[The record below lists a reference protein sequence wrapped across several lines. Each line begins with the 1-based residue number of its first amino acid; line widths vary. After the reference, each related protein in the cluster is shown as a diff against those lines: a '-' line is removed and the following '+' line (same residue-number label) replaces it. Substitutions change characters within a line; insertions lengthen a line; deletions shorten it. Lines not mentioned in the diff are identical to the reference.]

1 LHGKEASLRAR
12 CCLPR
17 SWACRDRCSVRVL
30 AGAPAM
36 EGLVAPEMPSSHDF
50 MFSEAELS
58 DILEFM
64 QRSDGG
70 EGAGGNA
77 LAPPPFFGAAP
88 SMQFLPHAPE
98 ELPLLSV
105 PMPSPAPSYSS
116 EDVYVKAEGSEARG
130 HALGAG
136 VNGSSSQ
143 LFPVPPPPVAPP
155 AAAAR
160 TRAGHAARAGERG
173 ADTCAGGFAER
184 AHASGKKGARSGL
197 ARSLLAIQRRVAHRR
212 LRTSSPRMTKIATR
226 QHSRL
231 ACAQRRRRTS
241 ATAQWKSSGETE

>member
-1 LHGKEASLRAR
+1 VHAAASRKAGPAETLD
-12 CCLPR
+12 
-17 SWACRDRCSVRVL
+17 SGVQVL

-70 EGAGGNA
+70 EGAGHNA

-98 ELPLLSV
+98 ELPLGLSV

-143 LFPVPPPPVAPP
+143 LFPAPPPVAPP
-155 AAAAR
+155 AASAR
-160 TRAGHAARAGERG
+160 TRAGHVARAGERG

-184 AHASGKKGARSGL
+184 AHVSGKKGARSGL
-197 ARSLLAIQRRVAHRR
+197 ARSLLTVQRRVAHRG
-212 LRTSSPRMTKIATR
+212 LRMSAPRMTKIALRHLTLVSAR
-226 QHSRL
+226 RGKDARQPQHS
-231 ACAQRRRRTS
+231 
-241 ATAQWKSSGETE
+241 GEAAAGPNKLVDR

>member
-1 LHGKEASLRAR
+1 
-12 CCLPR
+12 
-17 SWACRDRCSVRVL
+17 VRVL

-105 PMPSPAPSYSS
+105 PMQSPAPSYSS